1 MKPIIIWRKGGSF
14 MPIFALPELKIDN
27 LTAQLPIIQGGMG
40 VGISLSGLASA
51 VANAG
56 GIGVIATPAIGMDE
70 PDFLCNYR
78 EANIRGLK
86 KEIRKAKAATNG
98 LLGVNIM
105 VALSNYA
112 DMVTTAVDE
121 GIDLIFSGAG
131 LPLNL
136 PELVGKAKTKLVPIV
151 SSARSARI
159 LINRW
164 RDRYARLPDAI
175 VVEGPKAGGHLG
187 FKAEEIDLPDCQL
200 EQILPQVL
208 EEVKKVETSAQTI
221 PVIAAGGVYTGADLF
236 HFLQLGAAGVQMGTR
251 FVATL
256 ECDAAPEFK
265 EAFINAGKDDL
276 VQIESPVGLP
286 GRAIGNAF
294 LARVSAGKTT
304 PFRCVYHCIKS
315 CDFKKSPYC
324 IAQALINAKKGR
336 LNKGFAFAGQN
347 AFRVREII
355 SVKALFAILLDEF
368 KVAQQKAAST
378 QT

>member
-1 MKPIIIWRKGGSF
+1 
-14 MPIFALPELKIDN
+14 
-27 LTAQLPIIQGGMG
+27 
-40 VGISLSGLASA
+40 
-51 VANAG
+51 
-56 GIGVIATPAIGMDE
+56 
-70 PDFLCNYR
+70 
-78 EANIRGLK
+78 
-86 KEIRKAKAATNG
+86 
-98 LLGVNIM
+98 
-105 VALSNYA
+105 
-112 DMVTTAVDE
+112 
-121 GIDLIFSGAG
+121 
-131 LPLNL
+131 
-136 PELVGKAKTKLVPIV
+136 
-151 SSARSARI
+151 
-159 LINRW
+159 
-164 RDRYARLPDAI
+164 
-175 VVEGPKAGGHLG
+175 
-187 FKAEEIDLPDCQL
+187 
-200 EQILPQVL
+200 
-208 EEVKKVETSAQTI
+208 
-221 PVIAAGGVYTGADLF
+221 
-236 HFLQLGAAGVQMGTR
+236 MGTR

-368 KVAQQKAAST
+368 KVAQQKAASA